1 MFYVTSMYCKV
12 TEKTTRP
19 TNNVRLTK
27 QDIEELRES
36 YRVEQLRKVSKKKGF
51 KAIRDEFELKFSGS
65 SEPEL

>member
-36 YRVEQLRKVSKKKGF
+36 YRVEQLRNVSKKEY